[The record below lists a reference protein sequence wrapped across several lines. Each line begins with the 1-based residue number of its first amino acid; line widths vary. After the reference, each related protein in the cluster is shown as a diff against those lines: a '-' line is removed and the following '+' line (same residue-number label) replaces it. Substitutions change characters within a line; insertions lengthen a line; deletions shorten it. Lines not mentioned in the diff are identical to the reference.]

1 MWVVARDKNGTSLS
15 LLLILFRGNS
25 WYHQVSIPILSLP
38 QWCWSLVKW
47 PLSRTSGK
55 TVTVHRRGLYVIQN
69 ERCCREAGLTVIA
82 AWSYGSESSPRST
95 NNLWANI
102 KAFQDIYYNSI
113 TSYWTPPLTG
123 LTTSYTATVD
133 AKVQFGRNKW
143 HTNYNKECR
152 SMNTGKCKL
161 SCMNS

>member
-1 MWVVARDKNGTSLS
+1 MVLVFLCYWFCSEENLDTIKYPSPYPYLS
-15 LLLILFRGNS
+15 GAEVWWS
-25 WYHQVSIPILSLP
+25 D
-38 QWCWSLVKW
+38 SLVEHQN
-47 PLSRTSGK
+47 K
-55 TVTVHRRGLYVIQN
+55 TVTMHRRGLYVIQN

-102 KAFQDIYYNSI
+102 KTFPDISYNSI
-113 TSYWTPPLTG
+113 TYYWTPPLTG

-143 HTNYNKECR
+143 HTNYSKECR